1 MPRYNRSHV
10 KILVTGGTG
19 FVGWQVV
26 RAAVSSGGEVV
37 SLSRGVQRGG
47 HAYPV
52 RNVRVDL
59 VRPQGLLEALAGV
72 TGVVH
77 AAGILREDKG
87 QDLERAHVGATANLV
102 EACRRAGVDKIVHL
116 SALGAHAKSPSPYL
130 RRKWEA
136 ERVIESSGL
145 PYTIFRP
152 SLIFGAGDRV
162 VGPLLTISR
171 YSPVIPLLGDSS
183 AKVQPIWVGDV
194 ATAALRALKDRSTDG
209 AIYELG
215 GPLAMSIADVVE
227 TIRSETGR
235 RAFPLRVPAFLSSS
249 LVRLGEQLL
258 SHPLVTEDQLMLLV
272 AGGTCDPNPAAVTF
286 GLRMRAL
293 ADVLPE
299 YESRAA

>member
-1 MPRYNRSHV
+1 M

-19 FVGWQVV
+19 FVGWHVV
-26 RAAVSSGGEVV
+26 RAAAKAGMEVV

-59 VRPQGLLEALAGV
+59 VRPQGLLEAMAGV

-77 AAGILREDKG
+77 SAGILREDKG

-102 EACRRAGVDKIVHL
+102 EACKRAGVAKLVHL
-116 SALGAHAKSPSPYL
+116 SALGVHAKAPSQYL

-136 ERVIESSGL
+136 ERIIESSGL

-162 VGPLLTISR
+162 VSPLLTLAR
-171 YSPVIPLLGDSS
+171 YSPVIPLLGDST

-215 GPLAMSIADVVE
+215 GPAAMSITDVVD
-227 TIRSETGR
+227 TIRAETGR
-235 RAFPLRVPAFLSSS
+235 RAVPLRVPAFLSTS
-249 LVRLGEQLL
+249 LVRLGEQLM
-258 SHPLVTEDQLMLLV
+258 SQPLVTEDQLTLLV

-299 YESRAA
+299 YGSSAS

>member
-1 MPRYNRSHV
+1 M

-19 FVGWQVV
+19 FVGWHVV
-26 RAAVSSGGEVV
+26 RAAANAGMEVI
-37 SLSRGVQRGG
+37 SLSRGMQRGG

-87 QDLERAHVGATANLV
+87 QDLERAHVGATANLI
-102 EACRRAGVDKIVHL
+102 EACIRAGVQKIVHL
-116 SALGAHAKSPSPYL
+116 SALGVHARSPSAYL

-136 ERVIESSGL
+136 ERTIESSRL
-145 PYTIFRP
+145 PYTILRP

-162 VGPLLTISR
+162 VSPLLAIAR
-171 YSPVIPLLGDSS
+171 YSPVIPLLGDST

-209 AIYELG
+209 SIYELG
-215 GPLAMSIADVVE
+215 GPNAMSIADVVE

-235 RAFPLRVPAFLSSS
+235 PALPFRVPAFLSSS
-249 LVRLGEQLL
+249 LVRLGEQLM
-258 SHPLVTEDQLMLLV
+258 SQPLVTEDQLSLLV
-272 AGGTCDPNPAAVTF
+272 SGGTCDPNPAAVTF
-286 GLRMRAL
+286 GLRMRPL

-299 YESRAA
+299 YRTTSSS

>member
-1 MPRYNRSHV
+1 V

-19 FVGWQVV
+19 FVGWHVV
-26 RAAVSSGGEVV
+26 RSAANAGMEVV
-37 SLSRGVQRGG
+37 SLSRGMQRGGG

-52 RNVRVDL
+52 RSVRVDL

-72 TGVVH
+72 TGVIH
-77 AAGILREDKG
+77 AAGIHRDGKG

-102 EACRRAGVDKIVHL
+102 EACARAGVSKIVHL
-116 SALGAHAKSPSPYL
+116 SALGVHGKSPSPYL

-136 ERVIESSGL
+136 ERVIEHCGL
-145 PYTIFRP
+145 PYTILRP
-152 SLIFGAGDRV
+152 SLIFGAGDHV
-162 VGPLLTISR
+162 VSPLLAIAR
-171 YSPVIPLLGDSS
+171 FSPVIPLLGDST

-209 AIYELG
+209 SIYELG
-215 GPLAMSIADVVE
+215 GPAARSIADVVE

-235 RAFPLRVPAFLSSS
+235 PALPLRVPAFLSTS
-249 LVRLGEQLL
+249 LVRLGEQFLTQ
-258 SHPLVTEDQLMLLV
+258 PLVTEDQLTLLV

-286 GLRMRAL
+286 GLRMRPL

-299 YESRAA
+299 YRTTSG

>member
-1 MPRYNRSHV
+1 V

-19 FVGWQVV
+19 FVGWHVV
-26 RAAVSSGGEVV
+26 RAAVKAGEEVI

-102 EACRRAGVDKIVHL
+102 EACKRAGVAKIVHL

-145 PYTIFRP
+145 AYTIFRP

-162 VGPLLTISR
+162 VSPLLTIAR

-209 AIYELG
+209 SVYELG
-215 GPLAMSIADVVE
+215 GPLAMSITDVVD
-227 TIRSETGR
+227 TIRAETGR
-235 RAFPLRVPAFLSSS
+235 RALPLRVPAFLSSS
-249 LVRLGEQLL
+249 LVRLGEQLM
-258 SHPLVTEDQLMLLV
+258 SQPLVTQDQLTLLV

-286 GLRMRAL
+286 GLRMRPL

-299 YESRAA
+299 YGASAS